1 MLRKLILSTTIAA
14 IAALSLTFAEYGGK
28 GKEPKDDI
36 PTVAQKAGQFKTLVK
51 ALQAAELVDALKGKG
66 PFTVFAPTDEAFGK
80 LPKETLEDLL
90 KPENKEKLKSIL
102 LYHVVSGKYLAADVK
117 KLKSGTQVETL
128 LKGKKITVT
137 QKKEG
142 IFVNDA
148 KVIKTDVLAKNGVIH
163 VIDKVILPP
172 EN

>member
-1 MLRKLILSTTIAA
+1 MLRKLTLSTIAA
-14 IAALSLTFAEYGGK
+14 FVALSLTFAQYGSK

-80 LPKETLEDLL
+80 LPKGTLEDLL

-137 QKKEG
+137 QKRDG
-142 IFVNDA
+142 IYVNDA

>member
-1 MLRKLILSTTIAA
+1 MRKLTLSTIAA
-14 IAALSLTFAEYGGK
+14 FVALSLTFAQYGSK

-80 LPKETLEDLL
+80 LPKGTLEDLL

-137 QKKEG
+137 QKRDG
-142 IFVNDA
+142 IYVNDA

>member
-1 MLRKLILSTTIAA
+1 MLRKCMLTIIGAAVAITIA
-14 IAALSLTFAEYGGK
+14 FAQYGERGK
-28 GKEPKDDI
+28 KPTEDI
-36 PTVAQKAGQFKTLVK
+36 PTVAQKAGQFKTLVT

-66 PFTVFAPTDEAFGK
+66 PFTVFAPNDEAFAK
-80 LPKETLEDLL
+80 VPKETLEELL
-90 KPENKEKLKSIL
+90 KPENKEKLRSIL
-102 LYHVVSGKYLAADVK
+102 LYHVVAGKYLAADVK

-128 LKGKKITVT
+128 LKGKKVTITR
-137 QKKEG
+137 KRDG
-142 IFVNDA
+142 IYINDA